1 MCCESAT
8 VSVNQVLVVLTN
20 TCMYC
25 DTMYTIQGR
34 EADGGHYMGWVR
46 QEGDD
51 WLVYDDA
58 DVSPCKTEDIMKLN
72 GGGDWHMAYLAF
84 YRYKD

>member
-1 MCCESAT
+1 MHTHAAAALWCLI
-8 VSVNQVLVVLTN
+8 NN
-20 TCMYC
+20 T
-25 DTMYTIQGR
+25 QGR

-46 QEGDD
+46 QQDDD

>member
-1 MCCESAT
+1 
-8 VSVNQVLVVLTN
+8 
-20 TCMYC
+20 
-25 DTMYTIQGR
+25 
-34 EADGGHYMGWVR
+34 MGWVR
-46 QEGDD
+46 QQDDD